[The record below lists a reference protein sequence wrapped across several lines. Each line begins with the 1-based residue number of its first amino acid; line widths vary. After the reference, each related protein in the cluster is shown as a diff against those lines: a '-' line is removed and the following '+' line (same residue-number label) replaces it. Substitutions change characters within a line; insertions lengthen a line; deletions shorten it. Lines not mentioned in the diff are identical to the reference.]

1 MSSQTNV
8 GSVSAVNSGATAV
21 TSVAWLALLSGF
33 LGWTFDSMDLN
44 LFSLVVFPTLAD
56 LLKTRDPTT
65 ISQVSGLIVALKI
78 LAWGA
83 GGVVFGVVADRVGR
97 SKTLALTILIYSLF
111 TGLSGLAQ
119 NWWQLAILQALA
131 GIGIGGEWAA
141 GGALI
146 AETWPERHRAKAML
160 IMQMG
165 WSFGFFAAAL
175 VNLVLTP
182 ISWRWALGAGV
193 LPALVTIG
201 VRQFVPEPER
211 WREVRSRLHARDGAR
226 DNAWETFTSIF
237 QGGMLRLTIVGV
249 CIAAAMMIGSFPGLA
264 LIGPWINQILGPGN
278 GGQAIRDISYTFFLI
293 NAGAVPGFLA
303 VMWLSDAIGRR
314 PAYFVFAV
322 CALLI
327 TWFTFQNGSTVSRLE
342 MLAPLYGFI
351 TVGGFGTFAIYL
363 PELFPTRSR
372 VTGQG
377 FSYNMSRM
385 LTSPWPYVA
394 GILVGT
400 FGSIPSA
407 VCAVSLLLIV
417 GMIAIWFGPET
428 RGQPLRD

>member
-1 MSSQTNV
+1 MGGKGMTTEPSAATLGLSTSSV
-8 GSVSAVNSGATAV
+8 PKA
-21 TSVAWLALLSGF
+21 AWLALVSGF

-44 LFSLVVFPTLAD
+44 LFSLVVFPTLAE
-56 LLKTRDPTT
+56 LLGTRDPALF
-65 ISQVSGLIVALKI
+65 SQTAGLIVALKI

-83 GGVVFGVVADRVGR
+83 GGIIFGVVADRIGR
-97 SKTLALTILIYSLF
+97 SRTLGLTILIYSVF

-146 AETWPERHRAKAML
+146 AETWPERHRARAML
-160 IMQMG
+160 LMQMG

-175 VNLVLTP
+175 VNFWLTP
-182 ISWRWALGAGV
+182 ISWRWALAAGV
-193 LPALVTIG
+193 LPAFVTLF

-211 WREVRSRLHARDGAR
+211 WRKGRS
-226 DNAWETFTSIF
+226 NAALTGDTAWDTFAMIF
-237 QGGMLRLTIVGV
+237 RPEMRRRTIVGV

-264 LIGPWINQILGPGN
+264 LIGPWINQMLGPGG
-278 GGQAIRDISYTFFLI
+278 GGQAIKDISYTFVLI
-293 NAGAVPGFLA
+293 NFGAIFGYLA

-314 PAYFVFAV
+314 PTYFLFCVA
-322 CALLI
+322 ALAI
-327 TWFTFQNGSTVSRLE
+327 TWMTFQNGSTVGRLQ
-342 MLAPLYGFI
+342 MFAPIYGFI

-363 PELFPTRSR
+363 PELFPTRVR

-385 LTSPWPYVA
+385 LTAPWPYVA
-394 GILVGT
+394 GVLVGT

-407 VCAVSLLLIV
+407 VCAVASLLVV

-428 RGQPLRD
+428 KGTPLTD

>member
-1 MSSQTNV
+1 MTIQSPQL
-8 GSVSAVNSGATAV
+8 AVNAAASPIPRA
-21 TSVAWLALLSGF
+21 AWLALVSGF

-44 LFSLVVFPTLAD
+44 LFSLVVFPTLAE
-56 LLKTRDPTT
+56 LLGTRDPVV
-65 ISQVSGLIVALKI
+65 ISETSGLIVALKI
-78 LAWGA
+78 LAWGT
-83 GGVVFGVVADRVGR
+83 GGIVFGVVADRVGR
-97 SKTLALTILIYSLF
+97 SKTLALTILIYSVF

-119 NWWQLAILQALA
+119 NWWQLAIFQAIA

-146 AETWPERHRAKAML
+146 AETWPERYRARAML

-175 VNLVLTP
+175 VNFCLTP
-182 ISWRWALGAGV
+182 ISWRWALAAGL
-193 LPALVTIG
+193 LPAIVTLF

-211 WREVRSRLHARDGAR
+211 WRNVRKNAAIVGDTAWDTFATIFKPGMARR
-226 DNAWETFTSIF
+226 
-237 QGGMLRLTIVGV
+237 TIVGV

-264 LIGPWINQILGPGN
+264 LIGPWVNKILGPGH
-278 GGQAIRDISYTFFLI
+278 GGEAIRHISYTFFLI
-293 NAGAVPGFLA
+293 NLGAIFGYLA

-314 PAYFVFAV
+314 LTYFVFCVA
-322 CALLI
+322 ALAI
-327 TWFTFQNGSTVSRLE
+327 TWITFRNGSTVARLE
-342 MLAPLYGFI
+342 MLAPVYGFI

-363 PELFPTRSR
+363 PELFPTRVR

-377 FSYNMSRM
+377 FSYNMSRV
-385 LTSPWPYVA
+385 LTAPWPYVA

-407 VCAVSLLLIV
+407 VCAVASLLAV

-428 RGQPLRD
+428 RGTPLID

>member
-1 MSSQTNV
+1 MSMQADARIAAV
-8 GSVSAVNSGATAV
+8 EGAGSSAVTK
-21 TSVAWLALLSGF
+21 VAWLALMSGF

-56 LLKTRDPTT
+56 LLKTRDATV

-78 LAWGA
+78 FAWGA
-83 GGVVFGVVADRVGR
+83 GGIVFGVVADRIGR
-97 SKTLALTILIYSLF
+97 SKTLGLTILIYSLF

-146 AETWPERHRAKAML
+146 AETWPEKHRAKAML

-175 VNLVLTP
+175 VNLTLTP
-182 ISWRWALGAGV
+182 ISWRWALAAGV
-193 LPALVTIG
+193 LPALVTIII
-201 VRQFVPEPER
+201 RIFVPEPER
-211 WREVRSRLHARDGAR
+211 WREVRSAVQAAEGDK
-226 DNAWETFTSIF
+226 DSAWTTFTSIF
-237 QGGMLRLTIVGV
+237 KGGMLRLTIVGV

-293 NAGAVPGFLA
+293 NAGAVPGFLV

-314 PAYFVFAV
+314 PTYFIFAV
-322 CALLI
+322 AALAI
-327 TWFTFQNGSTVSRLE
+327 TWLTFRNGSTVERLE

-394 GILVGT
+394 GVLVGT

-428 RGQPLRD
+428 RGAPLKD